1 MNHTECRDAE
11 RVADMRRRRR
21 AARKGETT
29 TWAAADECAPTA
41 SPKWVAAE
49 RRKNGIGMDAWMK

>member
-29 TWAAADECAPTA
+29 TWAAVAAADECAPTA

-49 RRKNGIGMDAWMK
+49 RRKNG

>member
-21 AARKGETT
+21 AIKGETV
-29 TWAAADECAPTA
+29 AADECAPTA

-49 RRKNGIGMDAWMK
+49 RRKNGIGGMDAWMK